1 VEPQPVILGK
11 RDAKATV
18 VRRDCARLDPFT
30 GSTRR
35 ANAATAGR
43 FMTLARLS
51 FDDSLLEKPL
61 NPPIAWSDCH
71 HVAPH
76 SCETVFV
83 PLGPS
88 LKENV

>member
-1 VEPQPVILGK
+1 LSIDRIGPGSSSPVEPQPVIFGK

-30 GSTRR
+30 GSTRI

-61 NPPIAWSDCH
+61 NL
-71 HVAPH
+71 PH
-76 SCETVFV
+76 R
-83 PLGPS
+83 
-88 LKENV
+88 LK